1 MFIHFP
7 LPFSIFHLFLFK
19 FSFFLSVVL
28 FFIAL
33 FFPSRSAKISRWK
46 MSGAP
51 CPSSPLACYAIK
63 ICHSLSCPFL
73 KWDEVYLA
81 DTLTHDSSKLTPEQ
95 CWSESG
101 LVSPAVSPSP
111 QGQSPSPSPSPLG
124 QSPSPSGVS
133 PSPLDQSPSPSP
145 SPLDQSP
152 SPSPSPVGQSPSPSP
167 RVQQKSEWVRTWV
180 RTQPGLMSPTIK
192 KLLYFNPTF
201 NHFCWALYW

>member
-1 MFIHFP
+1 MGRVWGTAERASP
-7 LPFSIFHLFLFK
+7 YPFSRWVPPGQMPPCHVPFSSLFAATVYRGWT
-19 FSFFLSVVL
+19 FLPS
-28 FFIAL
+28 AL
-33 FFPSRSAKISRWK
+33 
-46 MSGAP
+46 
-51 CPSSPLACYAIK
+51 
-63 ICHSLSCPFL
+63 
-73 KWDEVYLA
+73 
-81 DTLTHDSSKLTPEQ
+81 Q

-152 SPSPSPVGQSPSPSP
+152 SPSPSPLDQSPSPSP
-167 RVQQKSEWVRTWV
+167 WVQQRSEWV
-180 RTQPGLMSPTIK
+180 PDLSPDSAWTHESNNRK
-192 KLLYFNPTF
+192 VLYFNPTF